1 VTGTPSGIRLTGAT
15 LREAS
20 AIDHSAAS
28 KVFSRGPKWRT
39 ILSPAIK
46 AMIGVGAIIV
56 VIKLWGVASVVAGQT
71 VTTRNSK
78 PAAEAISSAA
88 ATKRT
93 CSRESR
99 IAAP

>member
-1 VTGTPSGIRLTGAT
+1 MTGTPSGIRLTGAT

-20 AIDHSAAS
+20 GIDHSAAS

-39 ILSPAIK
+39 IPSPAIK
-46 AMIGVGAIIV
+46 AMIGAGAIIV

-78 PAAEAISSAA
+78 PAAEPISAA
-88 ATKRT
+88 ATKRMR
-93 CSRESR
+93 SRESE